1 MQHSHKIANSAIL
14 SRADAPKRTFLAIK
28 IPIEMAATL
37 HKKAEHS
44 LGPVDGLCWV
54 APQKLHITLTFL
66 GASWPQQLTT
76 LVDCLA
82 QELRNCPAFNCRT
95 GDFCYFPNA
104 RKPRVLCLKIHS
116 EALEHLGTLCEQA
129 AASCD
134 FKVDSRKF
142 RPHLTLGRFKKIP
155 NYPPFFNL
163 RSFCVTVNEI
173 HLFESVQ
180 TTSGVRYKTLH
191 VFPLRPLALSA

>member
-1 MQHSHKIANSAIL
+1 
-14 SRADAPKRTFLAIK
+14 
-28 IPIEMAATL
+28 MAATL

-163 RSFCVTVNEI
+163 RSFASRSMKSTCLRVSKP
-173 HLFESVQ
+173 LQ
-180 TTSGVRYKTLH
+180 
-191 VFPLRPLALSA
+191 VFAIKHCMFPFAATCAECISFF